1 MIIEEKDF
9 RLTPVSEESLKYDV
23 ELLYVIQP
31 KGKESRLE
39 FKNVA
44 YGVSLEYALKLVAQY
59 RVNCNHKNE
68 AISLMTYFTEY
79 KNELNSLTNL
89 CKI

>member
-23 ELLYVIQP
+23 ELLYVIQT